1 MTTSDWIT
9 LWGTIATFLFGIIS
23 AGIAI
28 CTLRQNS
35 RMLEESTRPY
45 ISIYF
50 DVLFI
55 SSQAP
60 RFIFKNF
67 GKTGA
72 TITDFKYPEV
82 LKKIKFDD
90 EGFIISQFDKIKG
103 IYLAPGQSFAITLPE
118 FPREKLGD
126 LLFTIEY
133 KTDKKSYYDKINLSV
148 GDNAQSFALKTDIRK
163 GNELMMVAKALDEIC
178 QRYNR

>member
-9 LWGTIATFLFGIIS
+9 FWGTVATVLFGVIS

-28 CTLRQNS
+28 FTLRQNS
-35 RMLEESTRPY
+35 RMIEESTRPY

-55 SSQAP
+55 SSQQP

-72 TITDFKYPEV
+72 TITDFEYPDIIRKV
-82 LKKIKFDD
+82 KFDNK
-90 EGFIISQFDKIKG
+90 GFINSQFDKIKG
-103 IYLAPGQSFAITLPE
+103 IYLSPGQSFAITWPE
-118 FPREKLGD
+118 FPKEKLD
-126 LLFTIEY
+126 NLSFKIDYETE
-133 KTDKKSYYDKINLSV
+133 KKSYSDKINLSV
-148 GDNAQSFALKTDIRK
+148 GDNAQSFALKTKIDK
-163 GNELMMVAKALDEIC
+163 ENELTMTAKALDEIC